1 MLLLNDHWS
10 AHWRVTVDGQPA
22 ELLRCNFVMRGVRL
36 SPGSHE
42 VMFRFQPPMTW
53 LYVSLASLLGG
64 FGLLGFVIMDE
75 RKNLRRNNPAI
86 KQ

>member
-10 AHWRVTVDGQPA
+10 AHWRVTVDGQPS
-22 ELLRCNFVMRGVRL
+22 ELLRCNYVMRGVRL

-42 VMFRFQPPMTW
+42 VVFRFQPPMTW

-64 FGLLGFVIMDE
+64 FGLLGFVIVDE
-75 RKNLRRNNPAI
+75 RKTLRLNG
-86 KQ
+86 